1 LIPILALSAGLARE
15 AIRVAWVTSKVG
27 TLSIIDLQK
36 ALRRDPGN
44 TDLIHRLGLVYSY
57 NPSDLNLDE
66 AVKYLRRAVELN
78 PRHWDFWADLGATC
92 DYVADTACSDE
103 AFERARVLNPMN
115 PSLQWVI
122 GNHYLLTDREEKAFL
137 YFRTLLDMAPE
148 YLDPTFR
155 LCLRATRDPQA
166 IYAEVVPHGK
176 DGSVRFAFL
185 IFLSSLADYE
195 SAMRIWGQMISGPD
209 RSPDVT
215 LVKPFLDFLIDHN
228 QIEDASTV
236 WNDLQHAGVIPPA
249 PNPQDA
255 NLLYDGSFEGLPFN
269 TGFDWRINDSPDL
282 VFNFSDPSAHQGAKC
297 LRIDFAVGRNG
308 DYDLLNQVVL
318 VKPSTAYHLTAYV
331 RSQNL
336 TSDSGPR
343 LRVAELGCENCE
355 VRTSDPTIGTTSWHP
370 VEVAFM
376 TQPQTQ
382 AVKISFWRPQDQ
394 TYSRDITG
402 TVWLDDVTLRAAE
415 TSGPAVSQ
423 ARTR

>member
-1 LIPILALSAGLARE
+1 LTRE
-15 AIRVAWVTSKVG
+15 VIRVAWVTTKVDS
-27 TLSIIDLQK
+27 LSIIDIQK
-36 ALRRDPGN
+36 ALSTDPDN

-57 NPSDLNLDE
+57 NASDLNLNE
-66 AVKYLRRAVELN
+66 AVKYLRRAVELS

-92 DYVADTACSDE
+92 DYVGDTACSDE
-103 AFERARVLNPMN
+103 AFERARALNPLT
-115 PSLQWVI
+115 PALQWMI

-166 IYAEVVPHGK
+166 IYAGVVPQGK
-176 DGSVRFAFL
+176 EGSARFAFL

-195 SAMRIWGQMISGPD
+195 NAMRIWAQMISGPD
-209 RSPDVT
+209 RSPKVS
-215 LVKPFLDFLIDHN
+215 LVKPFLDYLIDHN
-228 QIEDASTV
+228 QIQDAGTV
-236 WNDLQHAGVIPPA
+236 WNDLQHAGVIPPV
-249 PNPQDA
+249 PNPQA
-255 NLLYDGSFEGLPFN
+255 GNLLYDGSFEGTPFN
-269 TGFDWRINDSPDL
+269 TGFDWRVNDSPDL
-282 VFNFSDPSAHQGAKC
+282 VFNFSDTSAHQGAKC

-318 VKPSTAYHLTAYV
+318 VKPNTPYHLAAYV
-331 RSQNL
+331 RSENL

-343 LRVAELGCENCE
+343 LQVVELGCGNCGA
-355 VRTSDPTIGTTSWHP
+355 RTSDPTVGTTSWHP
-370 VEVAFM
+370 IEVTFM
-376 TQPQTQ
+376 TQAQTQ

-394 TYSRDITG
+394 VYSRDITG
-402 TVWLDDVTLRAAE
+402 TVWLDDVTLRTVE